1 MSAARASSPTL
12 PIHPHV
18 EKHIRFLFLHCG
30 HLRLGTPRCLSVD
43 RILSTSSPSGLLFV
57 SLEQAVVLALK
68 FHAAAD
74 DFRATIDGVSRAVA
88 SVDLEDNALQAL
100 LDGDKQ
106 QCRQDRKRLKEVLAQ
121 VQARVVRGLFESL
134 FQIYPLRPQRVIFF
148 LLLKALS

>member
-1 MSAARASSPTL
+1 M
-12 PIHPHV
+12 
-18 EKHIRFLFLHCG
+18 
-30 HLRLGTPRCLSVD
+30 
-43 RILSTSSPSGLLFV
+43 
-57 SLEQAVVLALK
+57 VLALK